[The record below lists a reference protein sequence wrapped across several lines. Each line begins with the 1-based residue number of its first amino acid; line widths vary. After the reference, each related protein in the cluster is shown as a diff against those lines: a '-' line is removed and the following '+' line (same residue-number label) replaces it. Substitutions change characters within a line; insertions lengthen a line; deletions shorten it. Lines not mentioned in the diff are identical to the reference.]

1 MKLNEVLAL
10 DAVFADMEASC
21 DKQALLKV
29 AGYAA
34 SHSKTSAQEIFEA
47 LTERERL
54 GSTACGGGVAIPHA
68 RLPGLKQMI
77 CEFVRLKKGVHYNA
91 PDGKPVDMMFVIFAP
106 AEGGGE
112 HLRALS
118 HIARMLRD
126 AEFCDSLRRAPSRE
140 TIYRLLIDHG

>member
-1 MKLNEVLAL
+1 MQLTEVLAL
-10 DAVFADMEASC
+10 EAVFPAMEASC
-21 DKQALLKV
+21 EKQALLKV
-29 AGYAA
+29 ADYAA
-34 SHSKTSAQEIFEA
+34 SRFDESSQVIFEA

-68 RLPGLKQMI
+68 RLPGLKHMM
-77 CEFVRLKKGVHYNA
+77 CEFVKLKKAIHFNA
-91 PDGKPVDMMFVIFAP
+91 PDGKPVDMLFVIFAP

-126 AEFCDSLRRAPSRE
+126 AEFCDSLRRAESKE
-140 TIYRLLIDHG
+140 ALYRLLVTHG

>member
-1 MKLNEVLAL
+1 MNLQDVLAL
-10 DAVFADMEASC
+10 DAVFPSLDATC

-29 AGYAA
+29 ASYAA
-34 SHSKTSAQEIFEA
+34 DKSKSSAREIYEA
-47 LTERERL
+47 LIERERL

-68 RLPGLKQMI
+68 RLPGLKNMI
-77 CEFVRLKKGVHYNA
+77 CEFVRLKQGISYNS

-106 AEGGGE
+106 VEGGGE

-126 AEFCDSLRRAPSRE
+126 GEFCESLRKASSRE
-140 TIYRLLIDHG
+140 TIYQLLVDHA